1 MHAHTR
7 RTTQAGIALA
17 AAVAFLA
24 IASPASAQLGEQIA
38 AWDGQGFI
46 TINGGQQLLTGSF
59 TDRGLFQDSRGAY
72 LGQATN
78 SAALESSAF
87 NTRYHGNNGPV
98 FDVNGAAK
106 LYRNFALML
115 GFSRFGSDQEVG
127 VTGQIPHP
135 FYFGEDY
142 YRDLEGEGP
151 PVARAEYAVH
161 LAFAVVVPAT
171 PSFQITI
178 FGGPSFYQLRHGL
191 VSNVL
196 FTQEYPY
203 MTADYAGVTTSS
215 RNGSRVGFNGG
226 GDVAY
231 YFTETV
237 GLGILAR
244 YNQAKAELKSVH
256 GGGSPVQIQVGGL
269 HLTGG
274 LRLRF

>member
-1 MHAHTR
+1 MHARAR
-7 RTTQAGIALA
+7 RTTQAGIALVA
-17 AAVAFLA
+17 AAFLA

-46 TINGGQQLLTGSF
+46 MINGGQQLLTGSF

-72 LGQATN
+72 LGQVTN

-87 NTRYHGNNGPV
+87 NTRYRGNNGRV

-115 GFSRFGSDQEVG
+115 GFSRFSHDQGVG

-178 FGGPSFYQLRHGL
+178 FGGPSFYQLSHDL

-196 FTQEYPY
+196 FTQQYPY
-203 MTADYAGVTTSS
+203 ETADYAGVTVSN
-215 RNGSRVGFNGG
+215 RQGSRVGFNGG
-226 GDVAY
+226 GDVSY

-237 GLGILAR
+237 GLGVLAR
-244 YNQAKAELKSVH
+244 YNQAKAELRSVH
-256 GGGSPVQIQVGGL
+256 GGEPVQVQVGGL
-269 HLTGG
+269 HLSGG